1 VRRKLHAAVAQR
13 VRRASA
19 ALLCSTLW
27 RLASHAAV
35 RLIASMFTWC
45 ARTET
50 TLSRS
55 AASGAIFNHVLLWRP
70 TPPAE
75 ASDVVR
81 PCAILRGHEGA
92 IHRLAWHDAGTL
104 LCSVSEDRSARLWDT
119 REAWTACGTPHQL
132 QPAASLFGHTGRV
145 WDAVFLDDGMLATVA
160 EDSTARLW
168 RLDGTHLAAI
178 QGHRGR
184 GIWRC
189 AAAGGSLATGGA
201 DGGVKLWRLADW
213 LPREHAAEHAS
224 AGGTD
229 TLVFAEPLAA
239 VIADA
244 PRVRGKECVP
254 NSKGAANAP
263 LTDAHS

>member
-1 VRRKLHAAVAQR
+1 
-13 VRRASA
+13 
-19 ALLCSTLW
+19 
-27 RLASHAAV
+27 
-35 RLIASMFTWC
+35 MFTWC

-244 PRVRGKECVP
+244 PCVRGKECVP